1 MALMSSSLP
10 EHASATSS
18 TGREVTQT
26 RHLGARQD
34 NISGPDLGQQ
44 SMTLCRLTLFTRS
57 PDQPENRADVRVFIR
72 IAGVADIDHVYRRPA
87 DPAHVG
93 LLQQGGVCITHD
105 PV

>member
-1 MALMSSSLP
+1 MVLFQNMHQLHHGRVERLP
-10 EHASATSS
+10 KPGIWAHDE
-18 TGREVTQT
+18 
-26 RHLGARQD
+26 D

-57 PDQPENRADVRVFIR
+57 PDQPENRADVRVLIR

-87 DPAHVG
+87 DPAHVC
-93 LLQQGGVCITHD
+93 LLQQGGVCIFHD